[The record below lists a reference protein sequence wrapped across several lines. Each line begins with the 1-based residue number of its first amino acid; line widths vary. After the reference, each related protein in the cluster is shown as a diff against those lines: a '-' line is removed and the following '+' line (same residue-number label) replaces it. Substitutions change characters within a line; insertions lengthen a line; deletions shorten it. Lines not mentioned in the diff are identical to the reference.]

1 MADKTTCYEC
11 EVSRYCYLH
20 TRMAH
25 VISESSLFLNIDSDE
40 RPGSF
45 TDIHTA
51 VARACL
57 RFTPRTEKKA

>member
-1 MADKTTCYEC
+1 
-11 EVSRYCYLH
+11 
-20 TRMAH
+20 MAH